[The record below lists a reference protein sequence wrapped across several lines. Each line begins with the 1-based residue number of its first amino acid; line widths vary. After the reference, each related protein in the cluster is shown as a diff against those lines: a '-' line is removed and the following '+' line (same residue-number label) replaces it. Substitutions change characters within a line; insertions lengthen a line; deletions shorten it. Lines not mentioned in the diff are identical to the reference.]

1 MERIRH
7 SIRVFMSSGIVFF
20 SLAVF
25 LYAIDLV
32 PERQTAVADQVVDDV
47 QKEGLIQQT
56 PDVTP
61 VSKPTRVI
69 IESIGVDTVV
79 LTPEVADLEVLD
91 TALLS
96 GAVQYPGSPDAGE
109 EGNMLI
115 FGHSSYLPVVKNKAF
130 QAFNK
135 LGTLKP
141 GEEIVVLSDEYRYR
155 YEVKSVRLSRAED
168 TVIDFTA
175 REPMLTIATC
185 NTFGQKQER
194 WVVTATLVTFE
205 SYRTQ

>member
-1 MERIRH
+1 
-7 SIRVFMSSGIVFF
+7 MSSGIVFF